1 MNNKLINMININFN
15 DFKVRCSAIS
25 VAEAESKSSP
35 SITEKQL
42 ERLKELDDKENI
54 TQKQKEELALLKL
67 KQEGSKVVVLSD
79 TYIGYLMEEYAW
91 KTDQMLSVNKEL
103 DTHQINKGKDV
114 EKDAV
119 TLLCVVD
126 GIQYS
131 YNELKIRVENDYLS
145 GEVDCWEG
153 KSIMEANIIGD
164 IKNVWDYVG
173 YLKKIKL
180 PLSIANDK
188 QVKGYLKITG
198 ATKGFIADCL
208 LDTPEYIKLAIKQKL
223 LRKGAYISEE
233 SPDFIFDWSMY
244 ERSMTFSDKFSPQ
257 KRVNKKPVEP
267 MNEFQTNFLYDQVK
281 RGRDFLN
288 EFHETRKNLQ

>member
-1 MNNKLINMININFN
+1 MKEVNFD

-25 VAEAESKSSP
+25 IAESESRSSP

-42 ERLKELDDKENI
+42 ERLKELDGKDNI
-54 TQKQKEELALLKL
+54 TDKQKDELAALKL

-91 KTDQMLSVNKEL
+91 KVDQMLAVNKEL
-103 DTHQINKGKDV
+103 DTHQVNKGKDV

-119 TLLCVVD
+119 DLLCIVD
-126 GIQYS
+126 GIKYS

-145 GEVDCWEG
+145 GEVDCWKG
-153 KSIMEANIIGD
+153 NSIMEAEVIGD
-164 IKNVWDYVG
+164 IKSIWDYVG
-173 YLKKIKL
+173 YLKKIKQ
-180 PLSIANDK
+180 PLSLSNDK
-188 QVKGYLKITG
+188 QVKGYLKISG
-198 ATKGFIADCL
+198 AKHGFIADCL
-208 LDTPEYIKLAIKQKL
+208 LDTPDYIKYAIKQKL
-223 LRKGAYISEE
+223 FRKGVYLSEE
-233 SPDFIFDWSMY
+233 SPDFLFDWSMY
-244 ERSMTFSDKFSPQ
+244 DRSMTFSDKFSPQ

-267 MNEFQTNFLYDQVK
+267 MNDFQTQFLYDQVK